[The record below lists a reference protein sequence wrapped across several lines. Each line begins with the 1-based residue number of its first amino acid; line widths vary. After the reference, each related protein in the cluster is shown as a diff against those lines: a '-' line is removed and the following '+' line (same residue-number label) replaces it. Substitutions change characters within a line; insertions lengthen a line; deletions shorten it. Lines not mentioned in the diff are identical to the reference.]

1 MRLEIKGVQFGY
13 RSMPVLES
21 VSLSAGEGE
30 VLSLV
35 GPNGSG
41 KTTLLK
47 CINRILKTKK
57 GTVFVAGRDV
67 SKVKVK
73 ELARLLGY
81 VPQSTHNS
89 FPLTV
94 FDTVLLGRTPHV
106 SFKVSERDKEIVFSV
121 LTMMGLEEMAFRT
134 FNELSAGEKQ
144 RVLLARSLAQEPQV
158 LLLDEPTSNLD
169 LKHQLETLDLISEV
183 VKKKGLSAV
192 MAIHD
197 LNLAS
202 RFSDKIAMLKDGG
215 IYAAGESGEVFSPE
229 NIREVY
235 GVETRVLANDS
246 GKPYIIPL
254 AAVEN
259 GFGRLSGEEVGENKH
274 KAVFQRR

>member
-1 MRLEIKGVQFGY
+1 MSESCRETDSALVSALDRNAQLTELHQEVSSVVGVIAVKEGLHMEAGIHADRITGASLDTEATEDAPELVDHERGGIFLDRGVVALR
-13 RSMPVLES
+13 RSDVDAVGWADGRATHAGDTTDVAVFAQHQPMLTA
-21 VSLSAGEGE
+21 VSLGVRPNILRIVVGD
-30 VLSLV
+30 VSLV
-35 GPNGSG
+35 
-41 KTTLLK
+41 
-47 CINRILKTKK
+47 
-57 GTVFVAGRDV
+57 
-67 SKVKVK
+67 
-73 ELARLLGY
+73 E
-81 VPQSTHNS
+81 
-89 FPLTV
+89 
-94 FDTVLLGRTPHV
+94 
-106 SFKVSERDKEIVFSV
+106 
-121 LTMMGLEEMAFRT
+121 
-134 FNELSAGEKQ
+134 
-144 RVLLARSLAQEPQV
+144 EPQV